1 MNTEAETKAQ
11 EAGELKYRLFP
22 SVRMIFVMLV
32 GIGVG
37 TMMITRFNVS
47 IAVVCMGEFQWD
59 KTFQGLLLSSY
70 FYGYTAGL
78 VPGGWIADKLPVVLV
93 LLVSIGLQGLW
104 TLVLP
109 VVARTDPYLLLAL
122 RALHGLCSSA
132 ALPAA
137 QVFARNWSVPVEY
150 TTVFSLCWAFQYL
163 LGGSA
168 YPISSSICQAWGWP
182 AVFYITGAFP
192 LLWMV
197 VGWFVLTSSP
207 DESSIC
213 SEDEKR
219 YLASKR
225 LFRVATTKSLSDKN
239 VTQESTPIL
248 AIITNRQVL
257 IVIGTFFTNSWFY
270 YALNIT
276 LPTFLKETM
285 GVNLTEN
292 GFLSGLPTMSMTVG
306 CVAGGKVFQYLLTR
320 WQCSRTNARKIIAT
334 VDPLLPSVRFSLVLL
349 VGFGAGIMLITRFN
363 VSIAVVCMVDG
374 TDSEPVS
381 PESLVTSS
389 ENNVLNGT
397 TGATVWEEGELDN
410 GVQSAVQQGEFQ
422 WDKTFQGLLLS
433 SYFYGYT
440 AALVPAGWL
449 ADRLPVVTLILA
461 GIASQGLC
469 TLAFPVVARTN
480 DHLLLALR
488 AFMGLCCVSRCTNDY
503 LLLALRAFMGLCCS
517 VVLPAAT
524 VFIRNWSVPVEYATA
539 FAVCFS
545 IQYLFAGAAY
555 PISSSICQAGGW
567 PLVFYVTGALPLL
580 WVAIASFV
588 LTSSPD
594 DSSICSEDE
603 KRYLA
608 SKRLCR
614 IESTKSFSDKSVQ
627 RPATPLWAIL
637 TNVQVWIIVFTFFSH
652 SWFYFALNITLPTFL
667 KETMGV
673 RLTENGILSGLP
685 VMSMTLGVLAGGKI
699 FQQLLTKWHFTRT
712 NARKIMATI
721 CPLSAGPD
729 IAPQFAGVIWG
740 LSGSIGNLTGVLAPT
755 VAAAMTPNKTLQEWR
770 YFFLIAVVMSIA
782 MDVIILLFWKSEI
795 QPFAKSDDDLN
806 EDRSTIEA

>member
-1 MNTEAETKAQ
+1 MANAAQ
-11 EAGELKYRLFP
+11 EKAEEAG
-22 SVRMIFVMLV
+22 
-32 GIGVG
+32 
-37 TMMITRFNVS
+37 
-47 IAVVCMGEFQWD
+47 
-59 KTFQGLLLSSY
+59 
-70 FYGYTAGL
+70 
-78 VPGGWIADKLPVVLV
+78 
-93 LLVSIGLQGLW
+93 
-104 TLVLP
+104 
-109 VVARTDPYLLLAL
+109 
-122 RALHGLCSSA
+122 
-132 ALPAA
+132 
-137 QVFARNWSVPVEY
+137 
-150 TTVFSLCWAFQYL
+150 
-163 LGGSA
+163 
-168 YPISSSICQAWGWP
+168 
-182 AVFYITGAFP
+182 
-192 LLWMV
+192 
-197 VGWFVLTSSP
+197 
-207 DESSIC
+207 
-213 SEDEKR
+213 
-219 YLASKR
+219 
-225 LFRVATTKSLSDKN
+225 
-239 VTQESTPIL
+239 
-248 AIITNRQVL
+248 AID
-257 IVIGTFFTNSWFY
+257 Y
-270 YALNIT
+270 
-276 LPTFLKETM
+276 
-285 GVNLTEN
+285 
-292 GFLSGLPTMSMTVG
+292 
-306 CVAGGKVFQYLLTR
+306 
-320 WQCSRTNARKIIAT
+320 
-334 VDPLLPSVRFSLVLL
+334 PLLPSVRFSLVLL

-374 TDSEPVS
+374 TDAEPVS
-381 PESLVTSS
+381 PESLMASS
-389 ENNVLNGT
+389 ENNAVNGT

-410 GVQSAVQQGEFQ
+410 GVQSTVQQGEFQ

-469 TLAFPVVARTN
+469 TLAFPVVAR
-480 DHLLLALR
+480 
-488 AFMGLCCVSRCTNDY
+488 TNDY

-580 WVAIASFV
+580 WVVIASFV

-637 TNVQVWIIVFTFFSH
+637 TNLQVWIIVFTFFSH

-673 RLTENGILSGLP
+673 RLTENGILSGIP

-721 CPLSAGPD
+721 SMVVPAVLLGAILLIPPGRPYLTMILLVCSNTVSVLCVSGGPLSAGPD